1 MGEVMKQAIGMAA
14 LLVTLAGCGGTA
26 EEGGDSANGEPAAE
40 TASYEP
46 AEDFANGTPGYTAAD
61 ADTVEMDELSGGTQR
76 TKFRTNDAIGDVYDY
91 YSFVLGERG
100 YTLNHFGLT
109 AENSAG
115 EQLGRFTVRDSNDGL
130 SYFEMLTNAEM
141 INTPGADM
149 AVDVPAFPGVDPADV
164 NFEEGMGYTHEITFA
179 TDASAA
185 DILAFYRSAFA
196 ENGYTISRLALRA
209 SDETGQMPNLNVIIG
224 EPFQGDHATEV
235 ELQAYE

>member
-1 MGEVMKQAIGMAA
+1 MKQTMGLAV

-26 EEGGDSANGEPAAE
+26 EEGSGGTGSEPAAE
-40 TASYEP
+40 VASYEP
-46 AEDFANGTPGYTAAD
+46 AEDFANGTPGYAAAD

-91 YSFVLGERG
+91 YAFVLGERG

-130 SYFEMLTNAEM
+130 SRFEMLTNAEM
-141 INTPGADM
+141 VNTPGADM

-164 NFEEGMGYTHEITFA
+164 TFEEGMGYTHEITFA
-179 TDASAA
+179 AEASAA

-196 ENGYTISRLALRA
+196 ENGFTVSRLAMRA
-209 SDETGQMPNLNVIIG
+209 IDETGQMPNLNIVVG
-224 EPFQGDHATEV
+224 EPFRGDHATEV

>member
-1 MGEVMKQAIGMAA
+1 MKQTIGMAA

-26 EEGGDSANGEPAAE
+26 EEGSDAANGTPATE
-40 TASYEP
+40 VASYEP
-46 AEDFANGTPGYTAAD
+46 AEDFANGTPGYAAAD
-61 ADTVEMDELSGGTQR
+61 PDTIEMDGLAGGPQS

-91 YSFVLGERG
+91 YATVLAERG

-130 SYFEMLTNAEM
+130 SHFEMLTDAEM

-149 AVDVPAFPGVDPADV
+149 AVNIPAFPGVDPADV
-164 NFEEGMGYTHEITFA
+164 TFEEGMGYTYEINF
-179 TDASAA
+179 AA
-185 DILAFYRSAFA
+185 DAPASEILAFYRNAF
-196 ENGYTISRLALRA
+196 EERGFTVSRLAMRLN
-209 SDETGQMPNLNVIIG
+209 DEADQMPNLNVVIG

-235 ELQAYE
+235 ELQAFE